1 MTAMPVMPHEVR
13 DWTVDDLDLVPDDGL
28 QYELLDGM
36 LLVTP
41 APTSPHQRA
50 IARLFLVLAA
60 ACPPGMEIFFAPL
73 DWRPD
78 RYSSLQPDLLIVR
91 DEDVEIK
98 NITRPLVLA
107 VEILS
112 PSTRRKDLF
121 LKRSKYQDAGVQ
133 SYWIVDPA
141 APSITALELVDG
153 QYVTV
158 AEITGDEAATLEKP
172 FPVTLVPAMLIKRP
186 QQT

>member
-1 MTAMPVMPHEVR
+1 MPVMPHDVC

-41 APTSPHQRA
+41 TPTIAHQRA
-50 IARLFLVLAA
+50 SSRLFVILARSCPTNMEVLY
-60 ACPPGMEIFFAPL
+60 APL

-78 RYSSLQPDLLIVR
+78 RMTSFQPDVLVLDIR
-91 DEDVEIK
+91 DQDAPVGETMI
-98 NITRPLVLA
+98 LA

-133 SYWIVDPA
+133 SYWIVDPQA
-141 APSITALELVDG
+141 RSMTALELVDG

-158 AEITGDEAATLEKP
+158 AEATGDQVIRLEKP
-172 FPVTLVPAMLIKRP
+172 FPVEIVPAALIKRP
-186 QQT
+186 QEA

>member
-1 MTAMPVMPHEVR
+1 M
-13 DWTVDDLDLVPDDGL
+13 
-28 QYELLDGM
+28 
-36 LLVTP
+36 
-41 APTSPHQRA
+41 
-50 IARLFLVLAA
+50 
-60 ACPPGMEIFFAPL
+60 
-73 DWRPD
+73 
-78 RYSSLQPDLLIVR
+78 
-91 DEDVEIK
+91 
-98 NITRPLVLA
+98 VLA

-158 AEITGDEAATLEKP
+158 AEATGDQAVTLEKP
-172 FPVTLVPAMLIKRP
+172 FPVTIVPADTDQATAAALIRAWSSARRR
-186 QQT
+186 